1 MPAATPPPA
10 PAKPAAAPAEAA
22 PRPRRKGAIDTL
34 IARDQTAVF
43 WFLVACLVAAL
54 CAWYIVIMSEA
65 LAARPPFVVM
75 DSAGSYYVTPGW
87 NFNTRMPDKQGRM
100 EFLPM
105 HTHLNRIAVE
115 TLFERGPEGL
125 DHADRVNLLFSK
137 NGAFMLNEIVRKE
150 NDAFRSQQIVQT
162 VTLDPST
169 EERPNPGPITNG
181 LLPEAAGFLTT
192 GTVTRKIIFQGKSQ
206 QESFRFK
213 VAFFWKINPDMRRY
227 RAFPAVIEKIPLYSL
242 EKFSDS

>member
-1 MPAATPPPA
+1 MPSATPPSVPA
-10 PAKPAAAPAEAA
+10 SPADTARA
-22 PRPRRKGAIDTL
+22 RRKGAIDTL

-54 CAWYIVIMSEA
+54 CAWYVVIMSEA

-87 NFNTRMPDKQGRM
+87 NFNTVMRDKQGKPQ
-100 EFLPM
+100 FLPM

-125 DHADRVNLLFSK
+125 DHASRVGLLFSRD
-137 NGAFMLNEIVRKE
+137 GAAALNQIINKE

-162 VTLDPST
+162 VTLDPGT
-169 EERPNPGPITNG
+169 EDKPNPGPIPNG
-181 LLPEAAGFLTT
+181 LLPSAAGFLTT
-192 GTVTRKIIFQGKSQ
+192 GTVTRTLKFQGKEQ
-206 QESFRFK
+206 TETFRFK
-213 VAFFWKINPDMRRY
+213 VAFFWKINPDMRRFK
-227 RAFPAVIEKIPLYSL
+227 AFPAVVEKIPLYSL